1 MPFSADA
8 LLTQASYTSWRL
20 LLEYPMAGS
29 RKLGLPPMP
38 VSTILTPNERMRVD
52 AAAQGL
58 YSALHRESLD
68 EVIADLR
75 ERRAGAVLV
84 SIARYGLHSSAR
96 MAAMVREFP
105 RIPAMALLTE
115 VQYTTPQSV
124 LALGQLGVRILIDAR
139 QPSGWQTLR
148 DILTAERS
156 NDLQRTA
163 LGHLSADL
171 TSAPNDCWRFFEV
184 LFSQTP
190 QVHTV
195 RQLSRQLCILPSTLM
210 SRFFRAQLPPPKR
223 YLALARL
230 IRAARLFE
238 NPGLSV
244 ASVANYLDYS
254 SPQSFGRHIRTM
266 MKMSPVH
273 FREVYDGAGMLLY
286 FREQLILPY
295 VHILCSFRPAV
306 TYPGW
311 VTRQQKLELRLR
323 QSMRR

>member
-1 MPFSADA
+1 MSASSKSA
-8 LLTQASYTSWRL
+8 
-20 LLEYPMAGS
+20 
-29 RKLGLPPMP
+29 LPPMP
-38 VSTILTPNERMRVD
+38 ISTVLTPSERARVD

-58 YSALHRESLD
+58 YSALHRDSFD

-84 SIARYGLHSSAR
+84 SIAKYGLHSSAR

-105 RIPAMALLTE
+105 RVPAMALLSE
-115 VQYTTPQSV
+115 IQYTTPQSV
-124 LALGQLGVRILIDAR
+124 LALGQLGVRILIDTR
-139 QPSGWQTLR
+139 QPSGWQILR
-148 DILTAERS
+148 DILSAERS
-156 NDLQRTA
+156 SDLQRTA

-171 TSAPNDCWRFFEV
+171 VGAPHDCWRFFEL
-184 LFSQTP
+184 LFSHTP
-190 QVHTV
+190 RIHTV

-210 SRFFRAQLPPPKR
+210 SRFFRAELPPPKR

-230 IRAARLFE
+230 IRAAKLFE

-254 SPQSFGRHIRTM
+254 SPQSFGRHVRTM
-266 MKMSPVH
+266 MKMSPVR
-273 FREVYDGAGMLLY
+273 FRERYDGAGMLLY

-295 VHILCSFRPAV
+295 VDVLRLFRPAV

-311 VTRQQKLELRLR
+311 VTRQRNLDLNQSLRLGFHR
-323 QSMRR
+323 SEQSK

>member
-1 MPFSADA
+1 MSASTKSA
-8 LLTQASYTSWRL
+8 
-20 LLEYPMAGS
+20 
-29 RKLGLPPMP
+29 LPPMP
-38 VSTILTPNERMRVD
+38 ISTVLTPSERSRVD

-58 YSALHRESLD
+58 YSALHRDSFD

-84 SIARYGLHSSAR
+84 SIAKYGLHSSAR

-105 RIPAMALLTE
+105 RVPAMALLSE
-115 VQYTTPQSV
+115 IQYTTPQSV
-124 LALGQLGVRILIDAR
+124 LALGQLGVRILIDTR
-139 QPSGWQTLR
+139 HPSGWQTLR
-148 DILTAERS
+148 DILSAERS
-156 NDLQRTA
+156 SDLQRTA

-171 TSAPNDCWRFFEV
+171 TGVPNDCWRFFEL
-184 LFSQTP
+184 LFSHTP
-190 QVHTV
+190 RIHTV

-210 SRFFRAQLPPPKR
+210 SRFFRAELPPPKR

-230 IRAARLFE
+230 IRAAKLFE

-254 SPQSFGRHIRTM
+254 SPQSFGRHVRTI
-266 MKMSPVH
+266 MKMSPVR
-273 FREVYDGAGMLLY
+273 FRERYDGAGMLLY

-295 VHILCSFRPAV
+295 VDILRSFRPAV

-311 VTRQQKLELRLR
+311 VTRQRNLDLN
-323 QSMRR
+323 QSSKPEFHRSEQWK